1 MSIDIIQEIL
11 SYLIIF
17 PAALTCLF
25 PMKNKI
31 KFSFGR
37 NMFHIFFLLTILI
50 ILAIIIDN
58 NFDTNYNSVFLPML
72 LILFLAYHYSLRV
85 HISKSLSI
93 FLFSTAIFSFA
104 CNVANGIDAYLY
116 PTSDINH
123 ISFEATVIQLLFG
136 VAASIILYYPLSKY
150 GSFLIDKY
158 DNNIVWYGTAL
169 VSIIFLIINLSFVP
183 NYYET
188 LQFHNAGRTYWLV
201 LSLCLILLVALSITF
216 YFIVRGF
223 LDAMKIKE
231 QNIILSQ
238 QEKEFLIQQKYLES
252 SAKARHDF
260 RQSIHVLKGL
270 ANEGNIF
277 ELKKYLDK
285 YEESLPEKKTK
296 TFCKNPALNAVLN
309 YYFVTAEDLGVK
321 TDFVINMPLELPI
334 DEVDF
339 CNVVGNILENAVSA
353 SSEVSSENRYVKLNI
368 SYLYDSEIYI
378 VSSNSFDSAKKKKQ
392 HNTYKSTVKPSEEG
406 SMSDTASEEPS
417 TDSSL
422 TASAEYKIPTGLKG
436 SGIGLQ
442 SIKATA
448 EYYDG
453 SAEFFEKDSEFNVNV
468 MMKGR

>member
-1 MSIDIIQEIL
+1 MILDFVQEIL

-17 PAALTCLF
+17 PAALSCLF
-25 PMKNKI
+25 PMKNKM

-37 NMFHIFFLLTILI
+37 NIFHIFSLLTILI

-72 LILFLAYHYSLRV
+72 LILFLAYHYSLNV
-85 HISKSLSI
+85 KISKSLSI
-93 FLFSTAIFSFA
+93 FLFSTAIFSFV
-104 CNVANGIDAYLY
+104 CNAANGIDAYLY
-116 PTSDINH
+116 PTENINH
-123 ISFEATVIQLLFG
+123 ISFEATTLQLVFG
-136 VAASIILYYPLSKY
+136 IIASILLYHPMSKY

-158 DNNIVWYGTAL
+158 DNDRVWFGTAV
-169 VSIIFLIINLSFVP
+169 VSIIFLVINLSFVP

-188 LQFHNAGRTYWLV
+188 LHFHNAGRTYWLV
-201 LSLCLILLVALSITF
+201 LSLCLVLLVALSITF
-216 YFIVRGF
+216 YFLVRGF

-277 ELKKYLDK
+277 ELKKYLEK
-285 YEESLPEKKTK
+285 YEETLPEKKTRN
-296 TFCKNPALNAVLN
+296 FCKNPALNAVLN
-309 YYFVTAEDLGVK
+309 YYYLTADELKVK
-321 TDFVINMPLELPI
+321 TDFVINIPEELPI

-339 CNVVGNILENAVSA
+339 CSAVGNILENAVSA
-353 SSEVSSENRYVKLNI
+353 AGNVSSDRRFVKLNI

-378 VSSNSFDSAKKKKQ
+378 VSSNSFDSSKKKNQ
-392 HNTYKSTVKPSEEG
+392 HHNYKSADKPSTEG
-406 SMSDTASEEPS
+406 SMNDTSPKDHS
-417 TDSSL
+417 LDSSL
-422 TASAEYKIPTGLKG
+422 TTSAEYKIPTGLRG

-448 EYYDG
+448 EYYGG
-453 SAEFFEKDSEFNVNV
+453 SAEFFEKNNVFNVNV

>member
-270 ANEGNIF
+270 ADDGDLYEIQ
-277 ELKKYLDK
+277 KYLEK
-285 YEESLPEKKTK
+285 YEESLPENKTK
-296 TFCKNPALNAVLN
+296 LFCKNPALNAVLN
-309 YYFVTAEDLGVK
+309 FYNLKAEENAIKTNFVFSIPE
-321 TDFVINMPLELPI
+321 ELPI
-334 DEVDF
+334 DETDL
-339 CNVVGNILENAVSA
+339 CSVVGNILENAISA
-353 SSEVSSENRYVKLNI
+353 ASKVPSEKRFINLNI
-368 SYLYDSEIYI
+368 SFLYDSELYI
-378 VSSNSFDSAKKKKQ
+378 VSSNSCENKSKKWIQHSDRNEENDFSAYQ
-392 HNTYKSTVKPSEEG
+392 
-406 SMSDTASEEPS
+406 
-417 TDSSL
+417 
-422 TASAEYKIPTGLKG
+422 IPTGLKG
-436 SGIGLQ
+436 SGTGLK

-448 EYYDG
+448 EYYGG
-453 SAEFFEKDSEFNVNV
+453 SASFFVKDNAFYVNV
-468 MMKGR
+468 MLKGNCIPYSSSLQ